1 MLIRNTSGWGQPLRF
16 FGAAAQVGLRDVW
29 TTAGQMASAST
40 GELSAHASI
49 PVGYTTSA
57 WRLAQS
63 TGGLGSTNRT
73 FAVATSSVTIAA
85 WASGEAA
92 VTASAST
99 TSSATALKNA
109 AGTTSGI
116 ASFSVDVIGRATI
129 GAVLRI
135 GSTPSADD
143 NAFTL
148 LDSFEVR
155 SGVTVRQA
163 LRRAM
168 EGAENAFAVGA

>member
-1 MLIRNTSGWGQPLRF
+1 MLIRNTSGWDQPLRF

-29 TTAGQMASAST
+29 ATPGQQASAAA
-40 GELSAHASI
+40 GGLSKFASI
-49 PVGYTTSA
+49 PVGYTSSA
-57 WRLAQS
+57 WKLAQS

-73 FAVATSSVTIAA
+73 FAVPAASSTIGA
-85 WASGEAA
+85 WASGAA
-92 VTASAST
+92 AIAASASA
-99 TSSATALKNA
+99 SSPATALKNA
-109 AGTTSGI
+109 AGTINGV
-116 ASFSVDVIGRATI
+116 ASPTVAGVGRATI

-148 LDSFEVR
+148 LDSFEVQ

-163 LRRAM
+163 LGRAM
-168 EGAENAFAVGA
+168 RAAENAFAVGA